1 MTETLFLA
9 RQAALAEGSKP
20 ASTPMLYSCALCG
33 KEYRSSKAH
42 AQHLNSRSHLMRASQ
57 EPNSSIAGITIV
69 KPLPERVPRRAP
81 SAVEED
87 EDEDEDEDGEE
98 EWVEVDPNEM
108 ELADESTSNM
118 QVDEQSSKSDD
129 DMDDLEELDISM
141 CFMCDLKHDTIED
154 CMVHMHKKHGFFIPD
169 SEYLK
174 DPVGLLTY
182 VGLKVGIILV
192 CVASDVQVVTETFM
206 CIGYSTCR

>member
-1 MTETLFLA
+1 MAGVPGVTEALFLA

-33 KEYRSSKAH
+33 KDYRSSKAH
-42 AQHLNSRSHLMRASQ
+42 EQHLNSRSHLLKASQ
-57 EPNSSIAGITIV
+57 EPNASIAGITIV

-87 EDEDEDEDGEE
+87 EDDDEEE
-98 EWVEVDPNEM
+98 EWVEVDPSEM
-108 ELADESTSNM
+108 ELADESISNM
-118 QVDEQSSKSDD
+118 QEDEQSSKSDD
-129 DMDDLEELDISM
+129 DMADLEELDISS

-154 CMVHMHKKHGFFIPD
+154 CMVHMHKKHGFFMPD

-174 DPVGLLTY
+174 DPSGLLTY
-182 VGLKVGIILV
+182 VGLKVYIFVSVTSNVV
-192 CVASDVQVVTETFM
+192 CVQT
-206 CIGYSTCR
+206 